1 MPPTPAGRVGCS
13 GRKPRHV
20 TVASR
25 STSQESFE
33 SAHELAGRPFRVAL
47 AIVLLVLGVATSS
60 PAQVQVQPPEV
71 FVIEG
76 RVAWITAQKMIVAP
90 ANDFAVNVDLARIA
104 QSDVRQISQNSYV
117 IVTGHLLR
125 PTRTILAQ
133 SIQVVSA
140 WYPESP

>member
-1 MPPTPAGRVGCS
+1 
-13 GRKPRHV
+13 V
-20 TVASR
+20 TAAPR
-25 STSQESFE
+25 STTPESFE
-33 SAHELAGRPFRVAL
+33 SAHELAGRPLRVVL
-47 AIVLLVLGVATSS
+47 AIVLFVSGVAASAH
-60 PAQVQVQPPEV
+60 AQVQVQPPEV

-104 QSDVRQISQNSYV
+104 QSDVRQITQNSYV

-133 SIQVVSA
+133 SIQVISA
-140 WYPESP
+140 WYPEAP

>member
-1 MPPTPAGRVGCS
+1 MLVPLRS
-13 GRKPRHV
+13 
-20 TVASR
+20 ASR
-25 STSQESFE
+25 PSCDP
-33 SAHELAGRPFRVAL
+33 AHDFTRMPFRAVVVT
-47 AIVLLVLGVATSS
+47 IVLVMFGIVATAS
-60 PAQVQVQPPEV
+60 AQVQVQPPEV

-104 QSDVRQISQNSYV
+104 QSDVRLISQNSYV

-133 SIQVVSA
+133 SIQVISA

>member
-1 MPPTPAGRVGCS
+1 M
-13 GRKPRHV
+13 
-20 TVASR
+20 TVAPRLTSR
-25 STSQESFE
+25 ESFE
-33 SAHELAGRPFRVAL
+33 SAHELAGRPFRLAL
-47 AIVLLVLGVATSS
+47 AIVLLVLGATSS

-133 SIQVVSA
+133 SIQVISA
-140 WYPESP
+140 WYPDAP

>member
-1 MPPTPAGRVGCS
+1 MTVERRSV
-13 GRKPRHV
+13 PRDESESVHKLAA
-20 TVASR
+20 TV
-25 STSQESFE
+25 F
-33 SAHELAGRPFRVAL
+33 LCVVL
-47 AIVLLVLGVATSS
+47 AIALTVVGIAASAR
-60 PAQVQVQPPEV
+60 AQVQVQPPEV

-76 RVAWITAQKMIVAP
+76 RVAWVTAQKMIVAP

-133 SIQVVSA
+133 SIQVISP
-140 WYPESP
+140 WYPEAP